1 MTITCLLAWACVL
14 LLAPVLILA
23 WALESRADRARR
35 WRAQGMTQAAIAG
48 RLGISRY
55 RVRKLLA

>member
-1 MTITCLLAWACVL
+1 MTTTCLLAWVCVL

-35 WRAQGMTQAAIAG
+35 WRHAGMTQAAIAE
-48 RLGISRY
+48 RLGVSRY
-55 RVRKLLA
+55 RVRQLLA